1 MSSIQAALLRVR
13 PEAPALGLA
22 AALAALGGLVYV
34 TSAYA
39 VHPLALPALLGA
51 ALFVVAAFMRPVFGL
66 AGAVLMTPLDAF
78 AFSLP
83 VGALSPAEAALA
95 VVALAWV
102 SRAALEPQS
111 VRLPSVRDA
120 PLAVLVLVVAA
131 GVLVAVDTSPVLRVT
146 VLWSIFY
153 LVFLQAQGLPA
164 GEIRLVLIA
173 SAVAGGILG
182 SIGVVNYLQSG
193 SPELFAGGAVTGERA
208 VGSFADPNYYAALLA
223 LASLPAI
230 VLALANLRRDGW
242 LLAPAALA
250 LTGLA
255 FSLSRGAMLGLA
267 VGLLFLLLWTRARRI
282 ALVVAGAAILLTLAG
297 GNPLV
302 RSEYY
307 GAVSERISSL
317 QNPTRESKRPE
328 IWETAL
334 DITIEHSL
342 VGIGVN
348 QFEHEAVQRSLFE
361 RGRTLENAHSIPLSL
376 AAETGVIGLAAFLVL
391 VGQLVARSLRA
402 LVARDRLVRVL
413 AFGVS
418 AALVAF
424 LVQGLTVT
432 LIRVPVLTGMFFLLA
447 GLLTGLA
454 DLSRRPETS

>member
-1 MSSIQAALLRVR
+1 M
-13 PEAPALGLA
+13 LGGA
-22 AALAALGGLVYV
+22 AALALVGSLAYA
-34 TSAYA
+34 TTAYA

-51 ALFVVAAFMRPVFGL
+51 ALFVAAAFIRPLYGL

-102 SRAALEPQS
+102 SRAALDPRS
-111 VRLPSVRDA
+111 VAFPAVRDA

-131 GVLVAVDTSPVLRVT
+131 GLLVAVDVSPVLRVT
-146 VLWSIFY
+146 LLWSIFY
-153 LVFLQAQGLPA
+153 LVYLQAQSLSA
-164 GEIRLVLIA
+164 GEIRLVLVA
-173 SAVAGGILG
+173 AAVGAGILG
-182 SIGVVNYLQSG
+182 GIGVLNYLQSG
-193 SPELFAGGAVTGERA
+193 SPELFAGGAVTGDRA

-230 VLALANLRRDGW
+230 VLALADLRRDGW

-267 VGLLFLLLWTRARRI
+267 VGLLLLLLWTRARRI
-282 ALVVAGAAILLTLAG
+282 ALVVAAAVIVLTLAG
-297 GNPLV
+297 GNPLGQ
-302 RSEYY
+302 SEYY
-307 GAVSERISSL
+307 GTVSERISSL

-328 IWETAL
+328 IWQTAV
-334 DITIEHSL
+334 DIAVEHSL

-348 QFEHEAVQRSLFE
+348 QFEHEAVKRSLVE
-361 RGRTLENAHSIPLSL
+361 RGKTLENAHSIPLSL

-391 VGQLVARSLRA
+391 IGQLVARGLRA
-402 LVARDRLVRVL
+402 LVSADRLVRVL

-424 LVQGLTVT
+424 LIQGLTVT
-432 LIRVPVLTGMFFLLA
+432 LIRVPVLTGMFFLFA
-447 GLLTGLA
+447 GLLTRLA
-454 DLSRRPETS
+454 DLSRRRDDDAGAT